1 MKGERLAIQLVEDNE
16 DHAEI
21 VFRTFKNHRIK
32 NQLNHLSDG
41 AEALDY
47 LYGRKQYSERNKYP
61 LPSLILLDLRLPKID
76 GIEVLTTIKRD
87 ENLKRIPVVILTS
100 SDAEIDIVKAYDNYA
115 NSYIVKP
122 LEFDNFTKLMDDLGY
137 YWLIWNENI

>member
-1 MKGERLAIQLVEDNE
+1 MKGERLAILLVEDNE